1 MKFAWKV
8 FLSTIIMIAAA
19 FAVGGYIL
27 ITSSF
32 ETSLERETDR
42 ALEENLL
49 MKLAYESASTN
60 YVSGGS
66 RLTDEAVTNIAAQL
80 GDGDRRGLALV
91 GEEGNII
98 FSNAG
103 RKPDQELITDTDETR
118 AYRISESGGNYRI
131 TVSCRTDAGGR
142 TVYIETTRNIS
153 KIFTERE
160 KQFEIYT
167 RLNIIILVVSSLVML
182 VVSMLLTRP
191 LRRLSATTRRIADGN
206 YNERM
211 KVTGNDEIGEFT
223 RDFNLMTDA
232 LEDKIYALE
241 NTARQR
247 EDFVASFAHEL
258 KTPLTSIIGY
268 ADMLRSKQMEPE
280 EMFVSANYIFNEG
293 KRLEAL
299 SLKLLELMVLNR
311 QDFER
316 RRVNPRLLIED
327 IAGLMQPVME
337 KNQMTL
343 RAAAQ
348 NSIVL
353 IEPDLFKTL
362 LVNLIDNARK
372 ASQEGGV
379 IELLGKIDGRDYVF
393 CVKDHGRGIP
403 PDEIRKIT
411 EAFYMVDKSRARAQ
425 NGAGLGLALGDK
437 IARMHGS
444 RLEFR
449 SIVGTGTIVCVR
461 VRRARRQKRV

>member
-8 FLSTIIMIAAA
+8 FLSTIIVIAAA

-32 ETSLERETDR
+32 DASLARETDR

-60 YVSGGS
+60 YAGEGS

-80 GDGDRRGLALV
+80 ADGDRRGLTLS
-91 GEEGNII
+91 NDSNDII
-98 FSNAG
+98 FTNAG
-103 RKPDQELITDTDETR
+103 RKPDEELMPEMDEER
-118 AYRISESGGNYRI
+118 AYKISETNGNYQI
-131 TVSCRTDAGGR
+131 TVGCRTDAGGR
-142 TVYIETTRNIS
+142 TVYIQTSRNIS

-160 KQFEIYT
+160 NQFTTYM
-167 RLNIIILVVSSLVML
+167 RLNIVMLIVSSLVML
-182 VVSMLLTRP
+182 VVSLWLTRP
-191 LRRLSATTRRIADGN
+191 LRRLSATTRRIAGGN

-211 KVTGNDEIGEFT
+211 KVLSNDEIGDFS

-280 EMFVSANYIFNEG
+280 EMFISANYIFNEG

-316 RRVNPRLLIED
+316 KRVNPRLLIEE

-337 KNQMTL
+337 KNNMTL
-343 RAAAQ
+343 KAMAQ

-372 ASQEGGV
+372 ASQEGST

-393 CVKDHGRGIP
+393 CVRDHGRGIP
-403 PDEIRKIT
+403 QEEIRNIT

-425 NGAGLGLALGDK
+425 NGAGLGLALSDK

-444 RLEFR
+444 RLEFL
-449 SIVGTGTIVCVR
+449 SVVDKGTVVYIR
-461 VRRARRQKRV
+461 IRRARRQRKQ